1 MRSAPVVVSSLLLFL
16 VSSVGSG
23 QAPSVDTE
31 KMLVE
36 RFGFTAVEVQQ
47 ARAGQ
52 AVVKTQ
58 VTEDPVE
65 IAVLGA
71 IRIPD
76 DPQRLVYWL
85 RDIEGFRKA
94 AELGAARKLSSP
106 PRIEDFADLAL
117 EPAELAAIQKCK
129 PADCDLRLG
138 DRGMARFQTKV
149 DWAAP
154 DASRLANAEAR
165 QMMLEYAQAYL
176 RGGDEALGAVHNER
190 EPRVV
195 AEEFRTLIWK
205 ATNLYQ
211 LAYPF
216 ANYLEKFPK
225 AELPGAEPFLYWAK
239 GGLGSDP
246 VLTLHHVVI
255 YEDPTMG
262 PLVGDK
268 QLYASRDVDASALL
282 LWLSPA
288 ADGQS
293 YYLLAGGRAR
303 SRRLDGF
310 AARVLRGRVEAATR
324 ETTAMYL
331 EWLYESLS
339 MR

>member
-1 MRSAPVVVSSLLLFL
+1 MFPRPVSAGSALLLAL
-16 VSSVGSG
+16 LGQAG

-31 KMLVE
+31 KMLVD
-36 RFGFTAVEVQQ
+36 RFGLTAAEVQQ

-58 VTEDPVE
+58 SSEDPVE
-65 IAVLGA
+65 ISVFGTV
-71 IRIPD
+71 RIPD
-76 DPQRLVYWL
+76 DPARLVYWL

-94 AELGAARKLSSP
+94 AELGAARKVSSP
-106 PRIEDFADLAL
+106 PQLADFDDLTL
-117 EPAELAAIQKCK
+117 SFDELADIQKCK
-129 PADCDLRLG
+129 PGDCALRLG
-138 DRGMARFQTKV
+138 DRGMARFSSAV
-149 DWAAP
+149 DWTAP
-154 DASRLANAEAR
+154 DAERQANAEAR

-176 RGGDEALGAVHNER
+176 RGGDEALGAVHDTH

-216 ANYLEKFPK
+216 ATYLEKYPS
-225 AELPGAEPFLYWAK
+225 AELAGAESFLYWGR

-246 VLTLHHVVI
+246 VVTLHHMVI
-255 YEDPTMG
+255 YDDPAMG
-262 PLVGDK
+262 TLVGDK
-268 QLYASRDVDASALL
+268 QVYASRDVDASVLV

-288 ADGQS
+288 PDGQS
-293 YYLLAGGRAR
+293 YYLLAGARGR

-324 ETTAMYL
+324 DVTAMYL
-331 EWLYESLS
+331 EWLYESLTLK
-339 MR
+339 

>member
-1 MRSAPVVVSSLLLFL
+1 MFL
-16 VSSVGSG
+16 KLASVGSLILLASLGQAG

-36 RFGFTAVEVQQ
+36 RFGFTAAEVEQ

-52 AVVKTQ
+52 PIVKTQ
-58 VTEDPVE
+58 VTEEPVE
-65 IAVLGA
+65 IAVFGA
-71 IRIPD
+71 VRIPD
-76 DPQRLVYWL
+76 DPARLVYWL

-94 AELGAARKLSSP
+94 AELGAAHKLSSP
-106 PRIEDFADLAL
+106 PRIGDFGDLTL
-117 EPAELAAIQKCK
+117 DPKELDAIRNCK
-129 PADCDLRLG
+129 PGDCDLRLG
-138 DRGMARFQTKV
+138 DLGMSRFRTEL

-154 DASRLANAEAR
+154 DVGRRANMLAR
-165 QMMLEYAQAYL
+165 QMMLSYAEAYL

-205 ATNLYQ
+205 ATNLYA

-216 ANYLEKFPK
+216 ATYLEKYPS
-225 AELPGAEPFLYWAK
+225 ADLPGAESFLYWAK

-246 VLTLHHVVI
+246 VITLHHVVI
-255 YEDPTMG
+255 YDDPAMG
-262 PLVGDK
+262 ILVGDK
-268 QLYASRDVDASALL
+268 QVYASRDVDASMLM

-288 ADGQS
+288 PDGQS
-293 YYLLAGGRAR
+293 YYLLAGGRGR

-324 ETTAMYL
+324 DVTAMYL
-331 EWLYESLS
+331 EWLYESLTQK
-339 MR
+339 